1 MPVKPTAPKH
11 KTEILGDR
19 LTISV
24 PSPRPWVLSIFV
36 GLGVVF
42 FIISGVIIL
51 GGLVTNSDGFEG
63 PIFLLVI
70 LIIFWTVA
78 GGLMIYQFAWQ
89 ISGKEVIEITTQ
101 SIIISRVV
109 LSLRT
114 PKEFSSEYIKD
125 LRASTSNVDL
135 NPYLV
140 GYSGFYGWRYEL
152 GSLAFDYGSRTF
164 RFGSGIEE
172 AEARQ
177 IIAEIQQKYPQ
188 YKA

>member
-1 MPVKPTAPKH
+1 MVNAILEIDRQRTASGRRGSWHPRLGGHSRRLHCNPARTPGRPLSEHRVLVGHERYWYLRNLDFVSMPVKPTAPKH

-109 LSLRT
+109 LSL
-114 PKEFSSEYIKD
+114 
-125 LRASTSNVDL
+125 
-135 NPYLV
+135 
-140 GYSGFYGWRYEL
+140 
-152 GSLAFDYGSRTF
+152 
-164 RFGSGIEE
+164 
-172 AEARQ
+172 
-177 IIAEIQQKYPQ
+177 
-188 YKA
+188 